1 MMKKIKEHPMLG
13 LGILLLVLLLV
24 LSIAGPLLIETDP
37 YDMKILEKL
46 QRPSTE
52 HPFGTDEFGRD
63 VLVRVLHGGRISLGI
78 GLRVS
83 FFSVVLGMILGLYA
97 GYYPILDHLIMRVCD
112 GLMAIPGILLAIA
125 LMSAF
130 QPSAENVVL
139 ALTIVYTPGTARLVR
154 ASVLQIKEQIYID
167 AIRVQGATDTRIIWK
182 HIMPNVLSVL
192 VIQASYIFAGSVIS
206 EAALSFLGAGI
217 PAPTPSWGN
226 IVQSGKLVLR
236 SAWWVTVFPSFAII
250 VSVFS
255 LNLIGDGLRDLLNPQ
270 FATLQSKRKAD
281 RLFSE
286 FKKKRATIYESDE
299 VNHG

>member
-1 MMKKIKEHPMLG
+1 MLG

>member
-1 MMKKIKEHPMLG
+1 MMKKIKMHPMLG
-13 LGILLLVLLLV
+13 VGIVLVVLLLL
-24 LSIAGPLLIETDP
+24 LSIVGPMLIETDP
-37 YDMKILEKL
+37 YEMKIVEKL
-46 QRPSTE
+46 KAPSAE

-63 VLVRVLHGGRISLGI
+63 ILVRVLHGGRISLGI

-83 FFSVVLGMILGLYA
+83 LFSVALGLILGLYA
-97 GYYPILDHLIMRVCD
+97 GFYPVLDHLIMRVCD

-154 ASVLQIKEQIYID
+154 ASVLQIKKQIYID

-270 FATLQSKRKAD
+270 IAALHSKRKAD

-286 FKKKRATIYESDE
+286 FKKKRATKYGSDE

>member
-1 MMKKIKEHPMLG
+1 MMKKIKMHPMLG
-13 LGILLLVLLLV
+13 VGIVLVVLLLL
-24 LSIAGPLLIETDP
+24 LSIVGPMLIETDP
-37 YDMKILEKL
+37 YEMKIVEKL
-46 QRPSTE
+46 KAPSAE

-63 VLVRVLHGGRISLGI
+63 ILVRVLHGGRISLGI

-83 FFSVVLGMILGLYA
+83 LFSVALGLILGLYA
-97 GYYPILDHLIMRVCD
+97 GFYPVLDHLIMRVCD

-154 ASVLQIKEQIYID
+154 ASVLQIKKQIYID

>member
-1 MMKKIKEHPMLG
+1 MMKKIKMHPMLG
-13 LGILLLVLLLV
+13 VGIVLVVLLLL
-24 LSIAGPLLIETDP
+24 LSIVGPMLIETDP
-37 YDMKILEKL
+37 YEMKIVEKL
-46 QRPSTE
+46 KAPSAE

-63 VLVRVLHGGRISLGI
+63 ILVRVLHGGRISLGI

-83 FFSVVLGMILGLYA
+83 LFSVALGLILGLYA
-97 GYYPILDHLIMRVCD
+97 GFYPVLDHLIMRVCD

>member
-1 MMKKIKEHPMLG
+1 MLG
-13 LGILLLVLLLV
+13 VGIVLVVLLLL
-24 LSIAGPLLIETDP
+24 LSIVGPMLIETDP
-37 YDMKILEKL
+37 YEMKIVEKL
-46 QRPSTE
+46 KAPSAE

-63 VLVRVLHGGRISLGI
+63 ILVRVLHGGRISLGI

-83 FFSVVLGMILGLYA
+83 LFSVALGLILGLYA
-97 GYYPILDHLIMRVCD
+97 GFYPVLDHLIMRVCD

-167 AIRVQGATDTRIIWK
+167 AIRVQGATDTRIIWN

>member
-1 MMKKIKEHPMLG
+1 MMKKIKMHPMLG
-13 LGILLLVLLLV
+13 VGIVLVVLSLLL
-24 LSIAGPLLIETDP
+24 SIVGPMLIETDP
-37 YDMKILEKL
+37 YEMKIVEKL
-46 QRPSTE
+46 KAPSAE

-63 VLVRVLHGGRISLGI
+63 ILVRVLHGGRISLGI

-83 FFSVVLGMILGLYA
+83 LFSVALGLILGLYA
-97 GYYPILDHLIMRVCD
+97 GFYPVLDHLIMRVCD

-154 ASVLQIKEQIYID
+154 ASVLQIKKQIYID

-286 FKKKRATIYESDE
+286 FKKKRATKYGSDE